1 MLTTWGK
8 RVIATAK
15 IINYGVP
22 FVAVSST
29 GNANIPAKTISG
41 DTLYIPPMYQV
52 SPNWEPIVS
61 SLVESGSYASVGVAF
76 GSGSTAATENDYTL
90 ENQVTGI
97 TGTTPTIV
105 TFFDSVNMKYVARLD
120 YVISNDTGAS
130 ITISEIGLFVRFNT
144 ATTQGDS
151 ASSSLARRYSFL
163 IDRTVL
169 DAPVTIPN
177 GDAATI
183 RYEFAY

>member
-8 RVIATAK
+8 RVMATAN
-15 IINYGVP
+15 IVNYGVP
-22 FVAVSST
+22 YVSVSNAD
-29 GNANIPAKTISG
+29 NANIPAKTISG
-41 DTLYIPPMYQV
+41 NTLYIPPLYQTT
-52 SPNWEPIVS
+52 PTWAPIVS
-61 SLVESGSYASVGVAF
+61 SLVVSGSSSSIGVAF

-97 TGTTPTIV
+97 NVTTPTLA

-120 YVISNDTGAS
+120 YTISNDTGAS
-130 ITISEIGLFVRFNT
+130 VTIAEIGLFVRFNT
-144 ATTQGDS
+144 APIQGDNAINTS
-151 ASSSLARRYSFL
+151 ANRYSFL

-169 DAPVTIPN
+169 DTPVTIPN